1 VLRYVLKPI
10 VVSSFCSHRILRSS
24 QAVFDLLDHF
34 SRWVQHQKTVII
46 RDYRGGR
53 IEKISDPERRAEYH
67 YLMEQIPKVE
77 GLLNSIDAE
86 LQAEAALITQAYA
99 RSLRGFE
106 TRMAA
111 LRRSQKRTDADLQPY
126 YEYLHRIYADLD
138 EPDGMEGVS
147 TFIIS
152 PSMDHQIRE
161 HESVGRW
168 TSAQSCWEVKL
179 QDNADN
185 LDLHLGLLR
194 CLRSLGH
201 YGRSCVWAV
210 CRKDLIANDKFQTRF
225 VRISRVSLAGIR
237 NGRLIL
243 PIIAWK
249 LRG

>member
-1 VLRYVLKPI
+1 M
-10 VVSSFCSHRILRSS
+10 
-24 QAVFDLLDHF
+24 LDHF
-34 SRWVQHQKTVII
+34 SRWVQHQKTVIM
-46 RDYRGGR
+46 RDFRGGR
-53 IEKISDPERRAEYH
+53 VDKINDPERRAEYQ
-67 YLMEQIPKVE
+67 YLAEQIPKVE
-77 GLLNSIDAE
+77 SLLNAIDAE

-111 LRRSQKRTDADLQPY
+111 LRRSQRRTDADLQPY

-147 TFIIS
+147 AFIVS

-185 LDLHLGLLR
+185 LELHLGLLR

-201 YGRSCVWAV
+201 YGRFTYVHITHSM
-210 CRKDLIANDKFQTRF
+210 LTF
-225 VRISRVSLAGIR
+225 VRQTLCERTSRVSSADIP
-237 NGRLIL
+237 NGHPNWPTTEWRQHGSCRTGK
-243 PIIAWK
+243 A
-249 LRG
+249 